1 MAIHLIQQGKGGVG
15 KSMIAAML
23 YQALEH
29 FGKTVA
35 AFDIDPV
42 NATLAG
48 FKEFKV
54 TRLDVLEGGNIHP
67 RKFDALVDAICELPP
82 ETHAIVDS
90 GASSFL
96 ALNKYLIGSDVLRLF
111 SESGHT
117 VFFHTVVTGGQA
129 IGDTVVGLHSLAVG
143 FPEYPIVVWLNP
155 FFGDISI
162 DGRPFEEFKVYQECH
177 NQFHAVVTIPEGDRE
192 TIGKD
197 LEILFAKR
205 QSFKTGMQSSQSL
218 VVRSRLNRYW
228 NNLLEMVDRA
238 AIAV

>member
-1 MAIHLIQQGKGGVG
+1 M
-15 KSMIAAML
+15 
-23 YQALEH
+23 
-29 FGKTVA
+29 
-35 AFDIDPV
+35 
-42 NATLAG
+42 
-48 FKEFKV
+48 
-54 TRLDVLEGGNIHP
+54 
-67 RKFDALVDAICELPP
+67 
-82 ETHAIVDS
+82 
-90 GASSFL
+90 
-96 ALNKYLIGSDVLRLF
+96 
-111 SESGHT
+111 
-117 VFFHTVVTGGQA
+117 
-129 IGDTVVGLHSLAVG
+129 G

-177 NQFHAVVTIPEGDRE
+177 NQFHAVVAIPESDRD

-228 NNLLEMVDRA
+228 NNLLEMIERA